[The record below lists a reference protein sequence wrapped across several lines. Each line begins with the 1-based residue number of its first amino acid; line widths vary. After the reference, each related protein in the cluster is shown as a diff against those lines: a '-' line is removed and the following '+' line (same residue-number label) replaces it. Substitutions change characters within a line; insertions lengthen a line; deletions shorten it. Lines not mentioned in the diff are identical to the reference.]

1 MKSYHIAAFIWPI
14 LYALWEWVSGWLEK
28 RKIANESDHYTVA
41 SVAPPPL
48 LVHDRAGGDAAGRG
62 DLS

>member
-14 LYALWEWVSGWLEK
+14 LYALWEWVSGWWEK
-28 RKIANESDHYTVA
+28 RKIAKGGDHYTVA

-48 LVHDRAGGDAAGRG
+48 LVHDRTGGDTTSRS
-62 DLS
+62 DLG

>member
-14 LYALWEWVSGWLEK
+14 LYALSEWVSGWLEK
-28 RKIANESDHYTVA
+28 RKLAKEGDHYTVA

-48 LVHDRAGGDAAGRG
+48 LVHDRASGDASSGS
-62 DLS
+62 DLG